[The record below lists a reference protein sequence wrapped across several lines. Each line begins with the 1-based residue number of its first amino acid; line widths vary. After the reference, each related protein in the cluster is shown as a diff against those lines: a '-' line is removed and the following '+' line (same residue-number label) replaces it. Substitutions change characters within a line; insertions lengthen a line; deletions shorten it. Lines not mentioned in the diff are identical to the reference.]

1 MTNLL
6 FSFEGRIN
14 RARFWLVALG
24 IFVAELIILAFLF
37 ASLGG
42 GAAMSA
48 DPQQAMAAIGGI
60 TAIILAVVAVVAT
73 WISLAIGVKRWH
85 DRNKTGWW
93 MLINF
98 VPVIGPFWYL
108 IECGFLKGTSGPNM
122 YGPDPLA
129 G

>member
-24 IFVAELIILAFLF
+24 IFVAEMIILGILF

-48 DPQQAMAAIGGI
+48 DPEQAMAAIGGI
-60 TAIILAVVAVVAT
+60 GMVILAVVVVVAT

-108 IECGFLKGTSGPNM
+108 IECGFLKGTSGPNI
-122 YGPDPLA
+122 YGADPLA
-129 G
+129 A